1 MKLSIFYDHV
11 LDASRQSG
19 KSLVEILCEAKAAGI
34 SAVEINHDN
43 IARQPEM
50 LPAIREAGVAIS
62 GSFLFYNFGGDEY
75 GDERRM
81 REHIDTAK
89 QIGAKCVLF
98 VPGFL
103 EEDDARALN
112 ALLDEYRDDLNNP
125 AAMQRLD
132 AFMQGCRPIM
142 QMTDMLRRGVNYAQE
157 QGITVMLE
165 DFDSYRAPF
174 ARTLPLL
181 WFMQNVE
188 GLRFALDTGNF
199 AYSDE
204 SMEEAYDLLSDYIV
218 HVHCKDRGEEPGC
231 EQNRVKKGMAPVAAG
246 DGYLPLCKYARILL
260 DRGYDG
266 YFAIEHYGK
275 IDQNKAILRSAEN
288 LLQA

>member
-19 KSLVEILCEAKAAGI
+19 KSLVEILTEAKNAGI

-50 LPAIREAGVAIS
+50 LPAIREAGLAIS
-62 GSFLFYNFGGDEY
+62 GSFLFYDFGGAEY

-81 REHIDTAK
+81 REQIDTAK
-89 QIGAKCVLF
+89 KLGAKCVLF

-103 EEDDARALN
+103 EDADARALN
-112 ALLDEYRDDLNNP
+112 ALLDEYREDLKNP
-125 AAMQRLD
+125 IAMERVD
-132 AFMQGCRPIM
+132 AFMRGCTPIVKI
-142 QMTDMLRRGVNYAQE
+142 TEMLRRGVAYAKEQE
-157 QGITVMLE
+157 ITVMLE
-165 DFDSYRAPF
+165 DFDSYRSPF

-204 SMEEAYDLLSDYIV
+204 SVEEAYELLADYIV
-218 HVHCKDRGEEPGC
+218 HVHCKDRGEEAGC
-231 EQNRVKKGMAPVAAG
+231 EGNRVKKGMAPVAAG

-266 YFAIEHYGK
+266 YFAIEHYGR
-275 IDQNKAILRSAEN
+275 INQEKAILRSAEN

>member
-19 KSLVEILCEAKAAGI
+19 LSLVEILHQAAAAGI

-50 LPAIREAGVAIS
+50 LPAIESAGMKIC
-62 GSFLFYNFGGDEY
+62 GSFLFYDFGGKEY
-75 GDERRM
+75 GDDRRM
-81 REHIDTAK
+81 KEQIDTAK
-89 QIGAKCVLF
+89 KLGYGNVLF

-103 EEDDARALN
+103 SDEDAASLN
-112 ALLDEYRDDLNNP
+112 ALLDEYRGDLNNP
-125 AAMQRLD
+125 VAMGRLD
-132 AFMQGCRPIM
+132 EFMRTCEPIVK
-142 QMTDMLRRGVNYAQE
+142 MTEMLRRGVAYGKE

-165 DFDSYRAPF
+165 DFDGYRAPF

-188 GLRFALDTGNF
+188 GLKFALDTGNF

-204 SMEEAYDLLSDYIV
+204 SVEEAYELLSPYIV
-218 HVHCKDRGEEPGC
+218 HVHCKDRGAEAGC
-231 EQNRVKKGMAPVAAG
+231 EQNRVKKGMAPTPAG
-246 DGYLPLCKYARILL
+246 DGYLPRCKYVRILL
-260 DRGYDG
+260 DSGYDG
-266 YFAIEHYGK
+266 YFSIEHYGR
-275 IDQNKAILRSAEN
+275 IDQRKAILRSAEN